1 MSFSDLGF
9 TSLITPDPSFNSEDL
24 GFDPIVIPEQ
34 NQEEVVIETKQ
45 PLTLG
50 QELQGL
56 GKGIVRGVTPTLDT
70 ESRQRYLKKEA
81 EATPEELIDIIG
93 SESEDI
99 IPYSFL
105 PTSKQVE
112 ETIGSKQGGYGESV
126 GESLGGIL
134 KQGGLTP
141 GAALSSTAGALAG
154 ESVRQAGG
162 GELGGFAADI
172 GASLLAGGLEG
183 LLKKGGQKVSDFAK
197 RASSLGLTPAQIQA
211 LEKGSESR
219 FLGKIVK
226 QGSFL
231 DSVKKDVSE
240 GTSQI
245 FDAIESE
252 AQKLPSLTKSQ
263 SRKLAS
269 GIQNVVEDLKS
280 TLSQSTDEKAV
291 QALLEGAI
299 KKLEYEGASAVD
311 IVNFYR
317 TINKNVNWN
326 SINRGQKRLVE
337 VKELLKE
344 GLKEID
350 PKFYKNFS
358 TLNETYA
365 KQIQFLDNFSQ
376 TETQKAL
383 ETIRNYTKFPQ
394 ILYGLVTNNPGILL
408 EVVGE
413 DLFRRS
419 VGRGL
424 FDPKVTKIMQ
434 YLLNSAKMGSVRG
447 VQSAERNL
455 LKQLGIEQKLD

>member
-9 TSLITPDPSFNSEDL
+9 TSILKPDNSVQIDDL
-24 GFDPIVIPEQ
+24 GFNPIVTPEKSLEDTV
-34 NQEEVVIETKQ
+34 EERKE
-45 PLTLG
+45 PLTLA
-50 QELQGL
+50 QELRGL
-56 GKGIVRGVTPTLDT
+56 GKGFIRGVTPTLDT
-70 ESRQRYLKKEA
+70 ESRKAYKKKEA

-93 SESEDI
+93 GESDDL

-105 PTSKQVE
+105 PTSLQVE
-112 ETIGSKQGGYGESV
+112 KTIGPQQVGYGEAIGESV
-126 GESLGGIL
+126 GGLL
-134 KQGGLTP
+134 KQGGFTP
-141 GAALSSTAGALAG
+141 SGAAASAIGAAAG
-154 ESVRQAGG
+154 EAARQTGAD
-162 GELGGFAADI
+162 ELGVLAADI
-172 GASLLAGGLEG
+172 VGSTAAGLGQGLI
-183 LLKKGGQKVSDFAK
+183 KKGTQKISDFAR
-197 RASSLGLTPAQIQA
+197 RASSLGLTPSQIQA

-299 KKLEYEGASAVD
+299 KKLESEGASAVD
-311 IVNFYR
+311 IINFYR

-337 VKELLKE
+337 VKKLLNE
-344 GLKEID
+344 GLKDID
-350 PKFYKNFS
+350 PNFYQDFS
-358 TLNETYA
+358 TLNEAYS
-365 KQIQFLDNFSQ
+365 KQIQFLDKFSQ

-383 ETIRNYTKFPQ
+383 ETIRDYTKIPQ
-394 ILYGLVTNNPGILL
+394 AIYGLITLNPALL
-408 EVVGE
+408 GTLALEEGG
-413 DLFRRS
+413 RRALT
-419 VGRGL
+419 RYL
-424 FDPKVTKIMQ
+424 FDPKSQKIMQ
-434 YLLNSAKMGSVRG
+434 SLINSAQTGSIRG
-447 VQSAERNL
+447 VQSAEKNL
-455 LKQLGIEQKLD
+455 LKQLGIEQKSN